1 MHRLPTGGNGGN
13 APRTL
18 ELPGRH
24 VRTDAQWTV
33 PFGVEHPA
41 LQLPARIAS
50 GDGVGRGARRAVSDS
65 GAESHVTW
73 RRGFAPEALC
83 AEACMRPRVAGNSR
97 PHLVIIHPPPSE
109 GETSKRS
116 SADPNAP
123 TVAAESGFGVR
134 FNPWV
139 PRTGDTPAPAPRI
152 VSPQAE
158 SLCATPSLGLVHRGG
173 VTRAH
178 HEQSTPRHGWANTS

>member
-134 FNPWV
+134 FNPYHGFRV
-139 PRTGDTPAPAPRI
+139 REIRQHP
-152 VSPQAE
+152 
-158 SLCATPSLGLVHRGG
+158 
-173 VTRAH
+173 H
-178 HEQSTPRHGWANTS
+178 HAL